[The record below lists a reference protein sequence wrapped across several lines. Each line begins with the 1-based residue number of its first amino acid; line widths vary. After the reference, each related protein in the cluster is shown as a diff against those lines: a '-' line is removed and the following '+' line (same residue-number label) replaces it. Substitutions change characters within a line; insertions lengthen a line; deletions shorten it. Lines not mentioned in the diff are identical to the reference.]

1 MYGQTL
7 PEQYA
12 VTTITG
18 QTDHKIKFKSH
29 LQPIMQVLN
38 TENLTMF
45 RALAGREWSPDFA
58 RFSGSVFCPS
68 RKMKHRDR

>member
-58 RFSGSVFCPS
+58 RFPVLFSAPAV
-68 RKMKHRDR
+68 K